1 MYNCSQMSKPTTTKL
16 ILSLILSVLLSGCF
30 IFGEPTEYD
39 ETVGRNDIWIL
50 QQSENF
56 AENRNWV
63 KVIDYLERAE
73 KRFPNSKLAPQIKLN
88 LAYAYKKFYRDEEAL
103 NMLDKFIR
111 SYPNHPTMDYAYYLK
126 GVVMFKDRGLW
137 DKITMQDISD
147 RDVNQLEK
155 SFKALKELTLV
166 FPKSKYI
173 DDAITRMSYLMNK
186 IAERELHV
194 ARYYM
199 KRKAYIA
206 GLNRSKYVLEN
217 YRQSIHQ
224 EEALVISIS
233 AYEHLGIEDL
243 KKDTER
249 ILEKNYPDS
258 DFGKQKSISSKKDWW
273 RFWDGLSI

>member
-1 MYNCSQMSKPTTTKL
+1 MYNCSQMNKSITTKL
-16 ILSLILSVLLSGCF
+16 LLSLILSALLSGCF

-39 ETVGRNDIWIL
+39 ETVGRSDVWIL
-50 QQSENF
+50 QQSQVF
-56 AENRNWV
+56 SRNNDWART
-63 KVIDYLERAE
+63 IDYLERAE

-88 LAYAYKKFYRDEEAL
+88 LAYAYKRGYRQEDAIP
-103 NMLDKFIR
+103 MIGKFIR
-111 SYPNHPTMDYAYYLK
+111 SYPNHPSMDYAYYLK
-126 GVVMFKDRGLW
+126 GVILFKDRGMF
-137 DKITMQDISD
+137 DKITMQNISD
-147 RDVNQLEK
+147 RDVGELEK
-155 SFKALKELTLV
+155 SFQALKELTLV
-166 FPKSKYI
+166 FPKSKYVK
-173 DDAITRMSYLMNK
+173 DAITRMSYLMNK

-206 GLNRSKYVLEN
+206 ALNRSKYVLEN

-233 AYEHLGIEDL
+233 AYEHLGIQDL

-258 DFGKQKSISSKKDWW
+258 KFEKQKSMVSKKDWW
-273 RFWDGLSI
+273 RFWETLYK

>member
-1 MYNCSQMSKPTTTKL
+1 MTKSITTKL
-16 ILSLILSVLLSGCF
+16 FLSLILSALLSGCF

-39 ETVGRNDIWIL
+39 ETVGRNEIWIL
-50 QQSENF
+50 QQSEAF
-56 AENRNWV
+56 AQNKNWV

-88 LAYAYKKFYRDEEAL
+88 LAYAYKKYFMDEEAL
-103 NMLDKFIR
+103 AMLNKFIR

-155 SFKALKELTLV
+155 SFQALKELTLV
-166 FPKSKYI
+166 FPKSKYVK
-173 DDAITRMSYLMNK
+173 DAITRMSYLMNK

-206 GLNRSKYVLEN
+206 GLNRAKYVLEN

-224 EEALVISIS
+224 EEALVISVS
-233 AYEHLGIEDL
+233 AYEHLGIKDL
-243 KKDTER
+243 KEDTER
-249 ILEKNYPDS
+249 ILEKNFPGS
-258 DFGKQKSISSKKDWW
+258 KFEKQKSMVTKKDWW
-273 RFWDGLSI
+273 RFWESIYN

>member
-1 MYNCSQMSKPTTTKL
+1 MSKPTTTKL

>member
-1 MYNCSQMSKPTTTKL
+1 MTKTTSTKL

-30 IFGEPTEYD
+30 IFGEPTEFD
-39 ETVGRNDIWIL
+39 ETMGRSDLWIL

-56 AENRNWV
+56 AANRDWI

-88 LAYAYKKFYRDEEAL
+88 LAYAYKSFYREMEAIG
-103 NMLDKFIR
+103 MIEKFIR
-111 SYPNHPTMDYAYYLK
+111 TYPNHPSMDYAYYLR
-126 GVVMFKDRGLW
+126 GVVMFKDRGIINKL
-137 DKITMQDISD
+137 TMQDISD
-147 RDVNQLEK
+147 RDVSELEK
-155 SFKALKELTLV
+155 SFQALKELTLV
-166 FPKSKYI
+166 FPKSKYY

-199 KRKAYIA
+199 KKNAYIA
-206 GLNRSKYVLEN
+206 ALNRAKYVLEN

-224 EEALVISIS
+224 EEALVIQIS
-233 AYEHLGIEDL
+233 AYDYLGIEDL
-243 KKDTER
+243 KRDTER

-258 DFGKQKSISSKKDWW
+258 KFGEQKSLIEKRNWW
-273 RFWDGLSI
+273 QFWETLY

>member
-1 MYNCSQMSKPTTTKL
+1 MTKSITTKL
-16 ILSLILSVLLSGCF
+16 FLSLILSALLSGCF

-39 ETVGRNDIWIL
+39 ETVGRNEIWIL
-50 QQSENF
+50 QQSEAF
-56 AENRNWV
+56 AQNKNWV

-88 LAYAYKKFYRDEEAL
+88 LAYAYKKYFMDEEAL
-103 NMLDKFIR
+103 AMLNKFIR

-155 SFKALKELTLV
+155 SFQALKELTLV
-166 FPKSKYI
+166 FPKSEYY

-199 KRKAYIA
+199 KRKAYVA
-206 GLNRSKYVLEN
+206 SLNRAKYVLEN

-224 EEALVISIS
+224 EEALVILIS

-249 ILEKNYPDS
+249 ILEKNYPNS
-258 DFGKQKSISSKKDWW
+258 NFGKQKSMTSKKDWW
-273 RFWDGLSI
+273 RFWEVL

>member
-1 MYNCSQMSKPTTTKL
+1 MSKITTTKL
-16 ILSLILSVLLSGCF
+16 ILSLILSALLSGCF

-39 ETVGRNDIWIL
+39 ETVGRNEIWIL

-56 AENRNWV
+56 AANRNWV

-88 LAYAYKKFYRDEEAL
+88 LAYAYKKFYRHEDAL
-103 NMLDKFIR
+103 IMIDKFIR

-137 DKITMQDISD
+137 NKLTMQDISD
-147 RDVNQLEK
+147 RDVNELEK
-155 SFKALKELTLV
+155 SFQALKELTLV
-166 FPKSKYI
+166 FPESEYY

-199 KRKAYIA
+199 KRKAYVA

-258 DFGKQKSISSKKDWW
+258 DFGKQKSMNSRKDWW